1 MKQKLEAGEL
11 KQKSKDNGE
20 VGQDAEDSLI
30 DHEQIKME
38 MRKDEELLQFD
49 DGENGGRDQS
59 QKPYRKK

>member
-49 DGENGGRDQS
+49 DGENGGRD
-59 QKPYRKK
+59 